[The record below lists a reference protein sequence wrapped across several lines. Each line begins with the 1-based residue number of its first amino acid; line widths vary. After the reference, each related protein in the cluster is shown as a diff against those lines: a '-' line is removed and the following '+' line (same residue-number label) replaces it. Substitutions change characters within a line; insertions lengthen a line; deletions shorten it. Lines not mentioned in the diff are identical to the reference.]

1 MKHIEYYCCLIVD
14 NVYFD
19 YLSLVVI
26 ITNTI
31 LILVSDPRD
40 DNSIAN
46 KSDQFFL
53 YFYTLEAILKILGF
67 GFVCTERAYL
77 KDYWN
82 ILDFFVIIVGWI
94 SFILERVMN
103 GTKISGLAG
112 LRAFRILRPLKTIKS
127 IKVLRR
133 LIIALLASLAKLKD
147 ITIVLFFFF
156 LLFAIAGVQMWQGLF
171 MRRCMNLQY
180 GFMYSLTKDKG
191 MCTFDSDCQEYNTPG
206 NSFICAKGYRNPDN
220 NIVCFDNVL
229 KGFIT
234 VFIMITLEGWTDG
247 WNYVSNTFKDKFYI
261 NPVITFIFFHLY
273 IFIGGFYL
281 INLFRSFTNS

>member
-147 ITIVLFFFF
+147 ITIVLFF
-156 LLFAIAGVQMWQGLF
+156 
-171 MRRCMNLQY
+171 
-180 GFMYSLTKDKG
+180 
-191 MCTFDSDCQEYNTPG
+191 
-206 NSFICAKGYRNPDN
+206 
-220 NIVCFDNVL
+220 
-229 KGFIT
+229 GFIFLISEQ
-234 VFIMITLEGWTDG
+234 VRCHFI
-247 WNYVSNTFKDKFYI
+247 
-261 NPVITFIFFHLY
+261 
-273 IFIGGFYL
+273 
-281 INLFRSFTNS
+281 